1 VLSER
6 TEHDYL
12 QYVRRWEADGQPDPK
27 MWAGAR
33 SSEATRR
40 NARAALVWWHRTQ
53 LGRTVVIP
61 SVPQTRR
68 QPRAFSIEE
77 LARLREAALGV
88 HRRCRPVVDL
98 LYTTG
103 ARLGELVAVEL
114 EDVTETHLLLRVT
127 KRRPGG
133 LRVERAIPL
142 SPTSR
147 GALLELRS
155 MPPGRTN
162 TAIGACRH
170 HVQDW
175 MVTLQRRTGIRTYA
189 HKFRATFATHLLERG
204 VDVRTVQEL
213 MGHTD
218 LATTMKYLAVT
229 EERLRDAVAVLG

>member
-1 VLSER
+1 
-6 TEHDYL
+6 
-12 QYVRRWEADGQPDPK
+12 
-27 MWAGAR
+27 
-33 SSEATRR
+33 
-40 NARAALVWWHRTQ
+40 
-53 LGRTVVIP
+53 
-61 SVPQTRR
+61 
-68 QPRAFSIEE
+68 
-77 LARLREAALGV
+77 
-88 HRRCRPVVDL
+88 VVDL

-114 EDVTETHLLLRVT
+114 EDITETHLLLRVT

-142 SPTSR
+142 SSTSR
-147 GALLELRS
+147 AAVCELRS

-162 TAIGACRH
+162 TVVGACRH
-170 HVQDW
+170 LVQEW

-229 EERLRDAVAVLG
+229 EERLRDAIAVLE